1 MSAKTFTDRQGQYLA
16 FIDAYT
22 RVHAGPRPRAICST
36 ARGQPAVCAPD
47 GAYAGAPRARPPP
60 AGRGAQHRG
69 APRPRGPACPTPP
82 RTGQILCA
90 GELVPYDR
98 REAMTRR
105 EAAKH
110 AGRSEGT
117 VRMWCLQHDIGRRV
131 AGGPWAVSRVALAML
146 L

>member
-90 GELVPYDR
+90 GELVRCEPAPKDPGGRHEVTLTRPGSVPHGGCGTCVRERAIR
-98 REAMTRR
+98 RSARIDHTRAM
-105 EAAKH
+105 
-110 AGRSEGT
+110 
-117 VRMWCLQHDIGRRV
+117 V
-131 AGGPWAVSRVALAML
+131 
-146 L
+146 

>member
-90 GELVPYDR
+90 GKLVLVVPTVGACEQRGQHRDLR
-98 REAMTRR
+98 AVGEGRGPESRANSTPPLR
-105 EAAKH
+105 AAYIATF
-110 AGRSEGT
+110 AGITG
-117 VRMWCLQHDIGRRV
+117 
-131 AGGPWAVSRVALAML
+131 L
-146 L
+146 LS

>member
-90 GELVPYDR
+90 GELGHP
-98 REAMTRR
+98 
-105 EAAKH
+105 
-110 AGRSEGT
+110 GR
-117 VRMWCLQHDIGRRV
+117 GRNQ
-131 AGGPWAVSRVALAML
+131 ALAFRQRSL
-146 L
+146 ALALVAVAAVWT